1 MRSAIIK
8 SRVRAGFDHG
18 SRFYGDSSAFQDEMA
33 REMVERLSALDHRG
47 SVAVELGCGV
57 GKLARDIARA
67 GRYKT
72 VVGVDMSTGMLAET
86 QRRLKEAGSKAT
98 LVQAD
103 MENLPIR
110 GGSADLVFSNLV
122 FHWLPGLAEGFRE
135 ATRILRKNGIFLASI
150 LTENTFAEIREALD
164 GALART
170 GRKPDPS
177 IFHPY
182 PSADDAIRK
191 TAEAGLIVTSLVVRD
206 YERVFADPRSIMR
219 TLKRQGVQN
228 SRGLADMGLGRRGV
242 MERFDEE
249 YRSRFTVA
257 GGVRLTYQVVH
268 LSAVRG

>member
-1 MRSAIIK
+1 MRSAIVK
-8 SRVRAGFDHG
+8 SRVRSGFDHG
-18 SRFYGDSSAFQDEMA
+18 SRFYGDSADFQDEMA
-33 REMVERLSALDHRG
+33 RDMAGRLSALDHRG

-57 GKLARDIARA
+57 GKLARDIAGS

-86 QRRLKEAGSKAT
+86 WMRLVEAGSKAT

-103 MENLPIR
+103 IDNLPMR
-110 GGSADLVFSNLV
+110 DNSADLVFSNLV

-135 ATRILRKNGIFLASI
+135 VARTLKKDGIFLANI
-150 LTENTFAEIREALD
+150 LTGDTFAEIREAL
-164 GALART
+164 GAALARA
-170 GRKPDPS
+170 GRKSDPA
-177 IFHPY
+177 IFHPF

-191 TAEAGLIVTSLVVRD
+191 AEEAGLSVTSRMVRD

-242 MERFDEE
+242 MELFDEE

-257 GGVRLTYQVVH
+257 GGVQLTYQVIH
-268 LSAVRG
+268 ITAMRG